1 MAKHKNPNEGPAWVR
16 CQNCGCVRPESQ
28 LSERHTVGDG
38 GLEAKMLACSDR
50 AWCDRSKKERLEQE
64 N

>member
-1 MAKHKNPNEGPAWVR
+1 
-16 CQNCGCVRPESQ
+16 

-50 AWCDRSKKERLEQE
+50 AWCDRTKKERLEQE